1 MTTDQ
6 EKLAG
11 SYDIEPWV
19 PSPSPGAPIPAPQY
33 VPFNYGKMTPGNY
46 YSHSLGYSGR
56 HWDPKTIDSI
66 YKEGVRVLYH
76 DFAGFEFEHGGQKY
90 YSVREKDV
98 AAIIEKNVTVQ

>member
-1 MTTDQ
+1 MFQ
-6 EKLAG
+6 LHEKKFNKIKAIGKQIFLIK
-11 SYDIEPWV
+11 DEFTET
-19 PSPSPGAPIPAPQY
+19 PSGIILL
-33 VPFNYGKMTPGNY
+33 GKKGTNLPP
-46 YSHSLGYSGR
+46 YSGTIVVVGDSVE
-56 HWDPKTIDSI
+56 DPD